1 MRRALVVVVACVCA
15 VMLCATG
22 YCQDDSISQSESQ
35 MGSGL
40 QSEINS
46 ESAQNTAEMN
56 EANSEFGS
64 ENTMTF

>member
-1 MRRALVVVVACVCA
+1 
-15 VMLCATG
+15 
-22 YCQDDSISQSESQ
+22 